1 MKKLFCLSLGFLLLS
16 SVAVAQESW
25 MPDPR
30 LQEAVRRELRLAPD
44 ADFTPTD
51 LLGLEKL
58 DLWRLGVEDLSG
70 IEHATHLTWFSFA
83 ENDVTDLSPLAALT
97 HLQTLYG
104 WSNRRLSDIS
114 PIANLTAL
122 RTLNL
127 AACNISEIA
136 EIAGLTR
143 LENLNLGY
151 NAIENIEPI
160 ANLKAL
166 RELYLRANNIVDI
179 RPLTH
184 LTHLQKL
191 SIDRNPIRDY
201 RPIDALSLI
210 ELARDEVC
218 DLAAQAPGPGIRQRI
233 ENRTYPSI
241 FQAWNPVSNR
251 PELSYEAGIGL
262 HNLYWSCC
270 YPFWLHWRETDEGVK
285 LVGNIEAAPRE
296 RDALL
301 AENPNLILLT
311 QIQMRNAFESDFYH
325 EDWEHWIRD
334 AAGNRLLVP
343 GYPAYLVDFTHP
355 DVIDILVQ
363 QAIETQR
370 CGLLDGIML
379 DWWNERYPVLRN
391 DFSKPGYRGN
401 AAEQRARDAIITRM
415 RAAVGEDFL
424 ILVNTNRRKPLRAA
438 PYVNGL
444 FMETLRDNENG
455 YTRDGLIEIEST
467 LLWAEENLREPR
479 INCLEGWGLPSEPA
493 NSPDN
498 RRWMRVFT
506 TMGLTLSDAL
516 CALQRRK
523 QPHPLLVRL
532 LGCRTR
538 QTCRCDRASLSNAKR
553 RYRSTGC
560 LSESLTTGGLSTTVR
575 VKNG

>member
-1 MKKLFCLSLGFLLLS
+1 MQRILSFYFAFLLFC

-30 LQEAVRRELRLAPD
+30 LQEAVRRELRLSPD

-51 LLGLEKL
+51 LHGLEKL
-58 DLWRLGVEDLSG
+58 DLWRLGVEDLFG

-83 ENDVTDLSPLAALT
+83 ENDVTDLSPLAELT

-114 PIANLTAL
+114 PIAHL
-122 RTLNL
+122 RELRILNL
-127 AACNISEIA
+127 AACDLSDISPVEN
-136 EIAGLTR
+136 LTH

-151 NAIENIEPI
+151 NAIENIEPL

-218 DLAAQAPGPGIRQRI
+218 DLAAQALGPGIRQRI

-285 LVGNIEAAPRE
+285 LVGNIEEAPRE
-296 RDALL
+296 RDALF

-311 QIQMRNAFESDFYH
+311 QIQMRNAFPSDFYH
-325 EDWEHWIRD
+325 EDWKHWIRD

-355 DVIDILVQ
+355 DVIDLIV
-363 QAIETQR
+363 
-370 CGLLDGIML
+370 CNKLL
-379 DWWNERYPVLRN
+379 RP
-391 DFSKPGYRGN
+391 N
-401 AAEQRARDAIITRM
+401 AVDSLM
-415 RAAVGEDFL
+415 
-424 ILVNTNRRKPLRAA
+424 
-438 PYVNGL
+438 
-444 FMETLRDNENG
+444 
-455 YTRDGLIEIEST
+455 
-467 LLWAEENLREPR
+467 
-479 INCLEGWGLPSEPA
+479 
-493 NSPDN
+493 
-498 RRWMRVFT
+498 
-506 TMGLTLSDAL
+506 AL
-516 CALQRRK
+516 CLIGGMSNIRCFAMIGRN
-523 QPHPLLVRL
+523 LV
-532 LGCRTR
+532 TAEM
-538 QTCRCDRASLSNAKR
+538 QLSNAHAMRLSRGCVR
-553 RYRSTGC
+553 RSATIF
-560 LSESLTTGGLSTTVR
+560 
-575 VKNG
+575 